1 MARKHFDKF
10 EAVSAAVPADD
21 AFEAVIA
28 IKRRNSDEEA
38 KIFKVANG
46 QRYDLAYEADVV
58 AEAALNKLRDIS
70 DTGELIWE

>member
-58 AEAALNKLRDIS
+58 AEAALNKLREIS